1 MKTFVK
7 MSLVTAMA
15 AAMAPASAGP
25 VVWPDLMVQ
34 LHGAGHAYLVD
45 PATDAVVADLA
56 TCKGGTLGT
65 TTPDGKKVYVS
76 CAAEGETEMVVIDL
90 ASKSVAKRIATGNRP
105 KHGVVS
111 PDGKWVGINHWG
123 LDGGK
128 LRVTFLDTATDN
140 IAKVIDLPVGGEAK
154 GVTSMH
160 NSWSNDSR
168 YFFTVDRVDKELAV
182 VDTKDWSVRE
192 IKVASQPHY
201 PVPSPDGKE
210 LWLVLEGTSQ
220 DDPPQIVIYDIAG
233 DMAVKATLKMSVA
246 GEPAVEGHHGNFTQ
260 DGKYFLVL
268 NRGPGKAL
276 EGHKVVV
283 YDAATKAPVTEFT
296 TGSTGIG
303 HAYNSPDG
311 RHTMI
316 TNYGN
321 NVVTIVDLQTMKPV
335 KDLMMGTGRMG
346 HAAYTKD
353 GRFAY
358 VSNDGDGN
366 LFKVDM
372 QRMEPVAEIKT
383 GKAKGGGQVL
393 NVWTNVFEELPR

>member
-1 MKTFVK
+1 MQTKLHLAVFAALAT
-7 MSLVTAMA
+7 A
-15 AAMAPASAGP
+15 AASALADKP
-25 VVWPDLMVQ
+25 VWPSLMVH
-34 LHGAGHAYLVD
+34 LHGSGHAYLVD
-45 PATDAVVADLA
+45 PTTDAVVADLE

-76 CAAEGETEMVVIDL
+76 CAAEGQTEVVVLDL
-90 ASKSVAKRIATGNRP
+90 DKKAVVKRIATGNRP
-105 KHGVVS
+105 KHALAS
-111 PDGKWVGINHWG
+111 PDGQWVGVNHWG

-128 LRVTFLDTATDN
+128 LRVSFVDPATDE
-140 IAKVIDLPVGGEAK
+140 IAKVVELPVGGEAK

-168 YFFTVDRVDKELAV
+168 YFFTLDRVDQELAV
-182 VDTKDWSVRE
+182 IDTKDWSVRE
-192 IKVASQPHY
+192 LKVSSQPHY
-201 PVPSPDGKE
+201 AVPSPDGKE
-210 LWLVLEGTSQ
+210 LWLVLEGT
-220 DDPPQIVIYDIAG
+220 DKEHPPEVVVYGLG
-233 DMAVKATLKMSVA
+233 DMAVKTTLKMPVE
-246 GEPAVEGHHGNFTQ
+246 GESAIEGHHGNFTQ

-276 EGHKVVV
+276 EGHKVAV
-283 YDAATKAPVTEFT
+283 YDAATKALVTQFDT
-296 TGSTGIG
+296 ASTGIG
-303 HAYNSPDG
+303 HAYNAPDG
-311 RHTMI
+311 RYTMI

-321 NVVTIVDLQTMKPV
+321 NVVTIVDLETLKPV

-346 HAAYTKD
+346 HTAYTPD

-372 QRMEPVAEIKT
+372 QTLEPVAEIKT
-383 GKAKGGGQVL
+383 GGAKGGGQVL